1 MAQDV
6 MVEQD
11 DQNVRPAT
19 LIVRNDPVPIRI
31 DHSGAV
37 RIGPTRITLETL
49 IEYYKHGYGPER
61 IQNSFPTLRL
71 ADIYSVIG
79 YYIRHTEEVDE
90 FLRQSELEAE
100 AIQRKLEAYQRSDE
114 FRARQQ
120 DRRAARQ
127 K

>member
-6 MVEQD
+6 MVEQG
-11 DQNVRPAT
+11 DQNVRPSS
-19 LIVRNDPVPIRI
+19 LIVHDEQVPIRI
-31 DHSGAV
+31 DKGGAV
-37 RIGPTRITLETL
+37 RIGPTRVTLETL
-49 IEYYKHGYGPER
+49 IEYYKRGYRPER

-79 YYIRHTEEVDE
+79 YYLRHTEEVDE

-100 AIQRKLEAYQRSDE
+100 AIRRKIEAYQHSDE

-120 DRRAARQ
+120 DHHAARQ